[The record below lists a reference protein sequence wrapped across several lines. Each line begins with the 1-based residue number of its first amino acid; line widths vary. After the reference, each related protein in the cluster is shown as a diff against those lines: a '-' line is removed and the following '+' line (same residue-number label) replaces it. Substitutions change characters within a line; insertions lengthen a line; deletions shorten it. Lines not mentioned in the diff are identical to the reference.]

1 MASGTPSPTQQSP
14 ATASVPARYSF
25 DSRNGEIIVQ
35 LEGDWQLDGGLPFS
49 HDKIADT
56 RNWGTSKRL
65 TFDAQALGKW
75 DGSLLVFLRQ
85 LTADATKRKVEVK
98 LDTLPDGVR
107 KLLALA
113 DAVPP
118 RATTNEKGHHSFLV
132 NLGEATLRQWSGV
145 IDFVTFLGE
154 AVIALGTTL
163 RGKARFRA
171 VDIIT
176 AIQDCGPRALPIV
189 SLMSFLIGLILAFVG
204 AVQLQKFGAE
214 IFVADLVGIAMTR
227 EMGAVMGGIIMAGRT
242 GASFAAQLG
251 TMTVNEEIDAL
262 RTMGLSPMEF
272 LVVPRMIALAL
283 MMPLLVLYAD
293 IVGIL
298 GGFVVCVGMLDL
310 TSAQYWE
317 ETKAAVTLTHI
328 SIGVVKGAV
337 FGVLIALAGCLRGMR
352 CGRSAADVGE
362 ATTSAVVTA
371 IIWII
376 VIDAVFAVITNVLD
390 I

>member
-1 MASGTPSPTQQSP
+1 MPSSELAQTMTSDESP
-14 ATASVPARYSF
+14 SAPARFSLTTE
-25 DSRNGEIIVQ
+25 NHQIVIR
-35 LEGDWQLDGGLPFS
+35 LEGDWRIEGGLPFDE
-49 HDKIADT
+49 DKAVAAK
-56 RNWGTSKRL
+56 NWGTAKSL

-85 LTADATKRKVEVK
+85 IKAEAAKRKIEVR
-98 LDTLPDGVR
+98 LDRLPEGVR

-113 DAVPP
+113 ETVPP
-118 RATTNEKGHHSFLV
+118 RASTTAAPTTSILATV
-132 NLGEATLRQWSGV
+132 GEASLRQWSGL

-154 AVIALGTTL
+154 AVAALGNTI

-176 AIQDCGPRALPIV
+176 AIHDCGPRALPIV

-272 LVVPRMIALAL
+272 LVAPRMIALAF

-298 GGFVVCVGMLDL
+298 GGYVVCVGMLDL
-310 TSAQYWE
+310 TPTQYWE

-328 SIGVVKGAV
+328 SIGLVKGVV

-376 VIDAVFAVITNVLD
+376 MIDAVFAVLTNILD

>member
-1 MASGTPSPTQQSP
+1 
-14 ATASVPARYSF
+14 
-25 DSRNGEIIVQ
+25 
-35 LEGDWQLDGGLPFS
+35 
-49 HDKIADT
+49 
-56 RNWGTSKRL
+56 
-65 TFDAQALGKW
+65 
-75 DGSLLVFLRQ
+75 
-85 LTADATKRKVEVK
+85 
-98 LDTLPDGVR
+98 
-107 KLLALA
+107 
-113 DAVPP
+113 
-118 RATTNEKGHHSFLV
+118 
-132 NLGEATLRQWSGV
+132 
-145 IDFVTFLGE
+145 
-154 AVIALGTTL
+154 
-163 RGKARFRA
+163 
-171 VDIIT
+171 
-176 AIQDCGPRALPIV
+176 
-189 SLMSFLIGLILAFVG
+189 
-204 AVQLQKFGAE
+204 
-214 IFVADLVGIAMTR
+214 MTR

-272 LVVPRMIALAL
+272 LVAPRMIALAF

-298 GGFVVCVGMLDL
+298 GGYVVCVGMLDL
-310 TSAQYWE
+310 TPTQYWE

-328 SIGVVKGAV
+328 SIGLVKGVV

-376 VIDAVFAVITNVLD
+376 MIDAVFAVLTNILD

>member
-1 MASGTPSPTQQSP
+1 MPSSELAQTTTSDESP
-14 ATASVPARYSF
+14 SAPARFSLTTE
-25 DSRNGEIIVQ
+25 GHQIVVR
-35 LEGDWQLDGGLPFS
+35 LEGDWRIEGGLPFGE
-49 HDKIADT
+49 DKAAAAE
-56 RNWGTSKRL
+56 NWGSAKSL
-65 TFDAQALGKW
+65 TFDVQALGKW

-85 LTADATKRKVEVK
+85 IKAEAAKRKVEVR
-98 LDTLPDGVR
+98 LDPLPEGVR

-113 DAVPP
+113 ETVPP
-118 RATTNEKGHHSFLV
+118 RASTTSAPPTSILAIV
-132 NLGEATLRQWSGV
+132 GEASLRQWSGL

-154 AVIALGTTL
+154 AVTALGTAT

-176 AIQDCGPRALPIV
+176 AIHDCGPRALPIV

-272 LVVPRMIALAL
+272 LVAPRMIALAF

-298 GGFVVCVGMLDL
+298 GGYVVCVGMLDL
-310 TSAQYWE
+310 TPTQYWE

-328 SIGVVKGAV
+328 SIGLVKGVV

-376 VIDAVFAVITNVLD
+376 IVDAVFAVLTNILD